1 MKLYISQDSYYF
13 VHRNFLPLFEDCNS
27 EIIFVKETKRG
38 ILKKYMEI
46 FFEFGL
52 KNFFYICILEIK
64 YFIKLSKR
72 KSKLKAKSINDFE
85 LNQFLEFALNS
96 KKFDIVIS
104 IGCPCRIDTSLQKKY
119 QLDILN
125 LHGGIIPF
133 QKGRFSP
140 IKALTFKN
148 KYLGATIH
156 KISDYFDQGE
166 VLSQDYIEILIEDS
180 ILDCYSK
187 VLRLSFTLLNDF
199 FKGDCKTLPPKV
211 RNYFLNLAEINNE
224 L

>member
-13 VHRNFLPLFEDCNS
+13 VHRNFLELFEDCNS
-27 EIIFVKETKRG
+27 KIIFVKETKRG

-52 KNFFYICILEIK
+52 KSSIYICILEIK

-72 KSKLKAKSINDFE
+72 KRKLKAKSINDFE
-85 LNQFLEFALNS
+85 LNQFLESELNS

-140 IKALTFKN
+140 IKALKFKN

-156 KISDYFDQGE
+156 KISDSFDQGE
-166 VLSQDYIEILIEDS
+166 VLSQNYVEILTEDT
-180 ILDCYSK
+180 ILDCYNK
-187 VLRLSFTLLNDF
+187 VLKLSFILLNDF
-199 FKGDCKTLPPKV
+199 FK
-211 RNYFLNLAEINNE
+211 
-224 L
+224 